1 MGGTASFCHVLAAAG
16 IILCLLAQLAQGVS
30 YQIRFEKGAKQ
41 QVGEG
46 RVRGVNSYQFP
57 SSSPDA
63 RVDQADEATAHLCA
77 LRR

>member
-1 MGGTASFCHVLAAAG
+1 
-16 IILCLLAQLAQGVS
+16 
-30 YQIRFEKGAKQ
+30 
-41 QVGEG
+41 
-46 RVRGVNSYQFP
+46 VRGVNSYQFP